1 MKSFKEFQTESYS
14 RLDEGSGLAGQAINQ
29 LWKRVPG
36 GLTGNMIYNTVG
48 SDVGNSL
55 PGKDGQKVKST
66 KPNKKGEL
74 ASTAIGAFGD
84 KIVQGGWKYGVK
96 PGWNRVAKPA
106 LTGAYNVAKFGVNKV
121 ALPATAWAFKQV
133 FGGGVDRI

>member
-14 RLDEGSGLAGQAINQ
+14 RLDEGWGWAGKAASE
-29 LWKRVPG
+29 LWKRAPG

-84 KIVQGGWKYGVK
+84 QIVKKGWKYGVK
-96 PGWNRVAKPA
+96 PTYSLAKWGVTKGIPGAIDTTGKILGA
-106 LTGAYNVAKFGVNKV
+106 LYSMNK
-121 ALPATAWAFKQV
+121 LK
-133 FGGGVDRI
+133 